1 MELLMKTLYKIVF
14 FGLALFP
21 IGADAQTKYLCRSN
35 GDAFHEL
42 RIYEVNRSN
51 REAFHER
58 FQDHAM
64 RFFKKYKFKVI
75 DMWES
80 DSGDKLQLIYI
91 LYWPNRAT
99 MEARWKEFR
108 ADKEWAEIRQRSV
121 AKHGDLLLSTP
132 ASQSMVRVS
141 YSPVCKK

>member
-1 MELLMKTLYKIVF
+1 MKTLYKIVF
-14 FGLALFP
+14 LGLALFP

-80 DSGDKLQLIYI
+80 DTGDKLQLIYI
-91 LYWPNRAT
+91 LYWPNKAT
-99 MEARWKEFR
+99 METRWKAFR
-108 ADKEWAEIRQRSV
+108 EDPEWTKIKEKSV
-121 AKHGDLLLSTP
+121 AKYGDLLLSSP
-132 ASQSMVRVS
+132 DSRSIVRIS
-141 YSPVCKK
+141 YSPVCRK